1 MKKTYINP
9 SIVEVAL
16 QQQGLLCQSIQRVSS
31 NSTVNYAG
39 SDEGYISGGGDIRT
53 KESSSLWDEEW

>member
-16 QQQGLLCQSIQRVSS
+16 QQQGLLCQSLQRVSS
-31 NSTVNYAG
+31 SNATINFAG
-39 SDEGYISGGGDIRT
+39 SDDGYSGDIRT

>member
-1 MKKTYINP
+1 MKKTYITP

-16 QQQGLLCQSIQRVSS
+16 QQQGLLCQSVRRVTG
-31 NSTVNYAG
+31 NAGVTLGG
-39 SDEGYISGGGDIRT
+39 SDEGYSGDIRT

>member
-1 MKKTYINP
+1 M
-9 SIVEVAL
+9 AL
-16 QQQGLLCQSIQRVSS
+16 QQQDHLCQSIQRVSS

-39 SDEGYISGGGDIRT
+39 SDEGYSGDIRT

>member
-1 MKKTYINP
+1 MKKTYITP

-16 QQQGLLCQSIQRVSS
+16 QQQGLLCESLLRVSS
-31 NSTVNYAG
+31 NSTMNYAG
-39 SDEGYISGGGDIRT
+39 SDEGYSGDIRT

>member
-9 SIVEVAL
+9 TIVEVAL
-16 QQQGLLCQSIQRVSS
+16 QQQGLLCQSVRNLSS
-31 NSTVNYAG
+31 NATINYAG
-39 SDEGYISGGGDIRT
+39 SDEGYGGDIRT